1 MLEWKIRASGSIEA
15 LLPAM
20 QVRRGSA
27 IVSALIL
34 HIHAVRMRKRG
45 SEMRRTLDRHETAS
59 CDRLLLVAFVTVL
72 FIALAGPTTA
82 LAQERDAKRPR
93 IGLVLAG
100 GGARGASHV
109 GVLKVLERER
119 IPVDYVAGT
128 SMGSIVGGMYAAGM
142 PPAEIERQLVAVD
155 WEKVFQDKV
164 DREDRSFRRKTDDRL
179 WLYSAK
185 PGFSE
190 GKLKLPPGLVQG
202 QKIDLL
208 LTSLTLPVAE
218 IEHFDDLPIP
228 FRAIAAD
235 IQTGEKV
242 VLDSGS
248 LAKAIRASM
257 AVPAAL
263 APVPWEGRRLV
274 DGGIASN
281 LPVEVVRDMGADII
295 IAVDLGTP
303 LSEHEIGESLLGVAG
318 QLTAIL
324 VRNNVEEELAMLTD
338 TDVLILPD
346 LGDITSAQFDRVA
359 EAIPTGVVAAEL
371 KLDEIRTLS
380 LSADDYAA
388 HVAARR
394 KPREEMPIIEFVRVD
409 NRTRVSDEYLKGR
422 LQSSMRGDPV
432 IGKPLDPARVEKAI
446 DEVYALDIFAHIA
459 YQLVEED
466 GRYGLRITALQKSWG
481 PDYLQFGAKWNSS
494 MNGNG
499 VLNLAVGLLKTE
511 LNSWNGEW
519 RTTLAIG
526 EEPGILTDFF
536 QPLGRNTK
544 WFAGANMLADQFDVN
559 VFEEGSSDVVERF
572 RIQRFG
578 GTLYGGRE
586 FGNWG
591 RGLIAYTR
599 GAGDREIRIGDPATP
614 DVDFDIGE
622 AIAKLE
628 SDRFD
633 DLYFP
638 TRGHSATATY
648 RYADSSI
655 GASSDYEQLLLNAA
669 FAKSFGRNV
678 FLFGADYRSTISGV
692 APPERLFRVG
702 GLFNLSGFDYNQL
715 SGQNFAQLIG
725 VYRRDFIKTAI
736 AEVSAGVSVEYGNVW
751 DRRSDMDFDTSQR
764 AGSIFVGAD
773 TPIGPAFVGWG
784 MAENSD
790 GTFYVYLGAIRN
802 SPVLE

>member
-1 MLEWKIRASGSIEA
+1 
-15 LLPAM
+15 M
-20 QVRRGSA
+20 QKTLNRRR
-27 IVSALIL
+27 I
-34 HIHAVRMRKRG
+34 
-45 SEMRRTLDRHETAS
+45 TAR
-59 CDRLLLVAFVTVL
+59 DMLLLITLVTVL
-72 FIALAGPTTA
+72 FVALAGPTA
-82 LAQERDAKRPR
+82 AHAQDSDADRPR

-100 GGARGASHV
+100 GGARGAAHV

-119 IPVDYVAGT
+119 IPIDYVAGT

-155 WEKVFQDKV
+155 WEDVFHDKV
-164 DREDRSFRRKTDDRL
+164 DREDRPFRRKTDDRL
-179 WLYSAK
+179 WLYGVK
-185 PGFSE
+185 PGFSD
-190 GKLKLPPGLVQG
+190 GQLKLPPGLVQG

-208 LTSLTLPVAE
+208 LTSLTLPVAD
-218 IEHFDDLPIP
+218 IDDFDDLPIP

-242 VLDSGS
+242 VLDSGP

-263 APVPWEGRRLV
+263 APVPWDGRRLV

-295 IAVDLGTP
+295 IAVDLGIP
-303 LSEHEIGESLLGVAG
+303 LSEHELGESLLSIVD
-318 QLTAIL
+318 QLSAML

-371 KLDEIRTLS
+371 KLDEIRALS
-380 LSADDYAA
+380 ISADDYAA
-388 HVAARR
+388 HVAARP
-394 KPREEMPIIEFVRVD
+394 KPREDMPVIEFVRVD

-422 LQSSMRGDPV
+422 LKSSMRGDPV

-446 DEVYALDIFAHIA
+446 DELYALDIFAHIT
-459 YQLVEED
+459 YRLVEED
-466 GRYGLRITALQKSWG
+466 GRHGLQITALQKSWG

-494 MNGNG
+494 MNGDG
-499 VLNLAVGLLKTE
+499 VLNIAVGLLKTE

-519 RTTLAIG
+519 RTTVAIG

-544 WFAGANMLADQFDVN
+544 WFGGARLLADQFDVN
-559 VFEEGSSDVVERF
+559 VFEEGTSDVVERF
-572 RIQRFG
+572 RIQRYG

-591 RGLIAYTR
+591 RGLLAYSR

-614 DVDFDIGE
+614 DIDFDIGE
-622 AIAKLE
+622 AIARLD

-633 DLYFP
+633 DLHFP
-638 TRGHSATATY
+638 TRGHSASATY
-648 RYADSSI
+648 RYSDSSI
-655 GASSDYEQLLLNAA
+655 GASSDYEQLLVSGGL
-669 FAKSFGRNV
+669 AKSFGRNV

-702 GLFNLSGFDYNQL
+702 GLFNLSGFEYNEL

-725 VYRRDFIKTAI
+725 VYRRDFVKTAI

-751 DRRSDMDFDTSQR
+751 DRRSDMDFDTAQL
-764 AGSIFVGAD
+764 AGSIFIGAN
-773 TPIGPAFVGWG
+773 TPLGPAYFGWG